1 MINLFEKYSK
11 KEQLIISTLEA
22 ANIKNK
28 TIILEDDGFL
38 PESFESPY
46 KYFANN
52 KSNEKKPLFFN
63 QVKIPQY
70 WTISGDNNSGKV
82 LHGETMKGK
91 INYEKGSEIRI
102 VKYVEWYDNKQ
113 RINHIDHYDQY
124 GIKYAETL
132 LDTNG
137 KTILKRFFTHDGRLL
152 YYRNYIINNVV
163 LNFDGK
169 IHLFESYVSF
179 LLYYYRCIQLEKS
192 EIIMNSL
199 GLPLTSTYNLGIKVP
214 KYVIWQEEVGNNIP
228 LNMIQILKDNNRSYK
243 ILVPD
248 QYEYNNI
255 LGKIDVN
262 TDKILSYGYIL
273 KTFKEIDSI
282 KNNKNVL
289 ILTNSDNINNINNI
303 VNTCKHITFHIAAL
317 TEMSSKLTKLG
328 ENNNVKL
335 YPNIKKDMIK
345 KLYQK
350 CSIYLDINQGN
361 EIMNAVRMAFDYNM
375 LIVAN
380 SDVLHNKYFTDR
392 DNIFLPNEVDEII
405 KLLNDVTNENNA
417 NLIKEK
423 IIKQRQ
429 TANIVEPKLIKE
441 RILNH

>member
-11 KEQLIISTLEA
+11 DENLILSTLEA
-22 ANIKNK
+22 AKIKNR
-28 TIILEDDGFL
+28 TIVLEDDGFL
-38 PESFESPY
+38 PETFESPY

-52 KSNEKKPLFFN
+52 KPNEKKPLFFN

-70 WTISGDNNSGKV
+70 WTISGDNNSAKI
-82 LHGETMKGK
+82 LNGETIKGK
-91 INYEKGSEIRI
+91 INYEKGSDIRI

-113 RINHIDHYDQY
+113 RINHIDHYNQY
-124 GIKYAETL
+124 GMKYAETL

-152 YYRNYIINNVV
+152 YYRNYITNNVI
-163 LNFDGK
+163 LDFEGK
-169 IHLFESYVSF
+169 THLFESYVSF
-179 LLYYYRCIQLEKS
+179 LLYYYKCIQLEKS

-199 GLPLTSTYNLGIKVP
+199 GLPLTSTYNLGIKMP
-214 KYVIWQEEVGNNIP
+214 KYVIWQEEIGDNIP
-228 LNMIQILKDNNRSYK
+228 LNMTQILKDNKRSYK
-243 ILVPD
+243 IIVPD
-248 QYEYNNI
+248 KDEYKNI
-255 LGKIDVN
+255 LGKIDVK
-262 TDKILSYGYIL
+262 TDKILSFGYIL

-282 KNNKNVL
+282 KNNENVL
-289 ILTNSDNINNINNI
+289 IMTNSDNINNINKI
-303 VNTCKHITFHIAAL
+303 VNTCKRITFHIGAL
-317 TEMSSKLTKLG
+317 TEMSSKLAKLG

-335 YPNIKKDMIK
+335 YPSIKKEMIK
-345 KLYQK
+345 ELYKK
-350 CSIYLDINQGN
+350 CSVYLDINQGN

-405 KLLNDVTNENNA
+405 SLLNDLINENDD

-423 IIKQRQ
+423 IRKQRQ
-429 TANIVEPKLIKE
+429 AANIVEPNLIKE